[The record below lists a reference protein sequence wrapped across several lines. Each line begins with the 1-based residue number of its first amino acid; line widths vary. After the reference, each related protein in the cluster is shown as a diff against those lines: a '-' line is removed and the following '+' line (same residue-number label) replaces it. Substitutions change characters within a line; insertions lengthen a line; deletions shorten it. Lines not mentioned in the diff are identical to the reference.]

1 MEHQEIRKIM
11 HEERRSIDL
20 DLFTENIK
28 KNINFSFT
36 KYGDGEMICISKIG
50 HPDNGGQNCDGHPY
64 SEELGEMLKD
74 SLLSNARRARV
85 FLGDWTGW
93 NGDTLSE
100 YRDELLGG
108 IVPNYVLYEI
118 LLNHEN
124 EPNESLLKLHEAIKY
139 ENRTKIFVGPE
150 RLNGVKQMLNCDTH
164 IKVPL
169 HNTFSEYNRIL
180 DECLKRVRPYNIFLF
195 SCGMP
200 SKVIIDELLKKEENL
215 TCLDFGSGF
224 DNILLDEE
232 TRQGQVDTTT
242 MKKFYKKLLT

>member
-100 YRDELLGG
+100 YRDE
-108 IVPNYVLYEI
+108 
-118 LLNHEN
+118 
-124 EPNESLLKLHEAIKY
+124 AIKY

-180 DECLKRVRPYNIFLF
+180 DECLKLVRPYNIFLF